1 MAKKK
6 LPKPETEK
14 ALERFRALAE
24 KRYEIAMAA
33 YNSQDKGTQ
42 QALDRI
48 RDRLVIGSTGLVTVK
63 GQVIQVDIGII
74 EHNAMY
80 VAIEIVKDLALL
92 DIRVANY
99 KFPEVLCAE
108 CGATLA
114 KTKRSK
120 RKGKR

>member
-80 VAIEIVKDLALL
+80 VATEIVKDLALL